1 MPGTTAPKTVAPQG
15 AEQLTASQRAITLIR
30 RGIAEGRFRPLSQL
44 PREIDLAG
52 ELGVSRGA
60 LREAIR
66 ALELVG
72 VLESRH
78 GSGTYVTGLTAAD
91 VLRAAA
97 IDNLHIDATSAL
109 ELMEFRRVVEPGSI
123 VMAVEKATAAQRREI
138 RAIYEASERTQD
150 PAEYLELDNELHRAI
165 IRASGNSILTAIME
179 SVAYGAAWERMWSLV
194 LRPTIPERTRRE
206 HEALV
211 VAIEAHDVELAL
223 ATAQAHLAAAQRQ
236 VRARFEVEAREAVR

>member
-1 MPGTTAPKTVAPQG
+1 MAKERSLVKAAPAD
-15 AEQLTASQRAITLIR
+15 TASRRAMTLIR
-30 RGIAEGRFRPLSQL
+30 QGIAEGRFAPLSQL

-72 VLESRH
+72 ILESRH

-91 VLRAAA
+91 IIRSAAT
-97 IDNLHIDATSAL
+97 DNLHIDATSAL

-123 VMAVEKATAAQRREI
+123 VLAAGSASPEQIREI
-138 RAIYEASERTQD
+138 RAIYEASEQTDD
-150 PAEYLELDNELHRAI
+150 PAVYLELDNDLHRAI
-165 IRASGNSILTAIME
+165 VRASGNSILTSVME
-179 SVAYGAAWERMWSLV
+179 SVAYGAAWDRMWSLV

-206 HEALV
+206 HESLV
-211 VAIEAHDVELAL
+211 VAIETGDVQLAL

-236 VRARFEVEAREAVR
+236 VRARFDDASEES